1 MQGLRI
7 SRRAFVRRCAI
18 GIAVAGLTQGCAPT
32 LPVGGPGATATSAP
46 GQTQRNTHLVY
57 ARAALIQNTNP
68 YPMGPSTIGFRR
80 AVFNSLVSL
89 DSRAQPIP
97 ELAESWVVS
106 DDRLTLTLK
115 LRQGVT
121 FHSARPFTAE
131 DAKWNLEHVQDPK
144 TGAQSGAALSGVRAL
159 VTDASTL
166 ELKLPDVLPQIFSL
180 LGDVLIIDPQSDI
193 STNAGG
199 TGPFKLDNFTPANEM
214 NLVRNT
220 RYWRPGRPFLDSV
233 TIRSVADLNSGL
245 VALESGAIH
254 LAQCPENAVQRLKAG
269 SQTAATVL
277 PGVGN
282 YCFNLTL
289 TNPNL
294 SDRRVRQA
302 IDLALNRKRFAT
314 TLLYGVTDPTYVMW
328 PRTSPVWDATLDVG
342 EFNLDRARGLLAEA
356 GYSGGFD
363 LKIQTSS
370 GQPALN
376 TFAQVIQA
384 DLDSIGIRSSVEV
397 LEAAAA
403 TALIA
408 QGSYPGMI
416 TNNYAYANQDPAMI
430 FTAFPFRTTGNAAHF
445 ESDEYR
451 GLVDAARR
459 EPGWEKRLALYR
471 QISAFVRNEAF
482 VLPVANAVTPWAHL
496 STVQGL
502 TGDPFSSAPFLEGIN
517 VV

>member
-1 MQGLRI
+1 M
-7 SRRAFVRRCAI
+7 
-18 GIAVAGLTQGCAPT
+18 
-32 LPVGGPGATATSAP
+32 
-46 GQTQRNTHLVY
+46 
-57 ARAALIQNTNP
+57 
-68 YPMGPSTIGFRR
+68 
-80 AVFNSLVSL
+80 
-89 DSRAQPIP
+89 
-97 ELAESWVVS
+97 
-106 DDRLTLTLK
+106 
-115 LRQGVT
+115 T

-144 TGAQSGAALSGVRAL
+144 TGAQSGPALSGVRAL

-180 LGDVLIIDPQSDI
+180 LGDVLIVDPQSDI
-193 STNAGG
+193 ATSAAG
-199 TGPFKLDNFTPANEM
+199 TGPFKVDSLSPGNEM
-214 NLVRNT
+214 HLVRNT
-220 RYWRPGRPFLDSV
+220 RYWRPDRPFLDSV
-233 TIRSVADLNSGL
+233 TIRSVPDLNTGL

-254 LAQCPENAVQRLKAG
+254 LTQCPESAVQRLKAG
-269 SQTAATVL
+269 SQTSATVL

-282 YCFNLTL
+282 YCFNLNV
-289 TNPNL
+289 TNPDL

-302 IDLALNRKRFAT
+302 IDLALNRKRFT
-314 TLLYGVTDPTYVMW
+314 DTLLYGVTDPTYVMW

-342 EFNLDRARGLLAEA
+342 EFNLDRARVLLAEA
-356 GYSGGFD
+356 GHSSGVN

-384 DLDSIGIRSSVEV
+384 DLDGIGIRSSIEA

-403 TALIA
+403 TALLS
-408 QGSYPGMI
+408 QGSFPGMI
-416 TNNYAYANQDPAMI
+416 TNSYAYASQDPAMI
-430 FTAFPFRTTGNAAHF
+430 FTAFPFRTTGNAGHF

-451 GLVDAARR
+451 GLADAARR
-459 EPGWEKRLALYR
+459 EPSWEKRVGLYR
-471 QISAFVRNEAF
+471 QIGALVKNEAF

-517 VV
+517 VD